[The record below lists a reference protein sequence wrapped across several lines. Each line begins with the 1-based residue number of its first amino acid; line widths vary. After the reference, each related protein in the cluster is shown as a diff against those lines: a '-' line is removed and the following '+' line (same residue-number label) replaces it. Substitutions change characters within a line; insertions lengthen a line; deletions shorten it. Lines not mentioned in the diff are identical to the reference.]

1 MGSADPS
8 TFGLREGEKKMS
20 FYDDLVRIAEEHAER
35 EGVSAIDPEAA
46 ADYALKRR
54 LYDRQPP
61 TQRELCI
68 RDMRR
73 ALQAAKFVDAQ
84 GNEVRAKHA
93 LRIVGEQLELPI
105 IVYVDP
111 RTAKPAQMYQAFNQ
125 SLDAIKNDVKRHAI
139 EKQSYDLNNIY
150 NETLPLFD
158 YDFTQV
164 AEDAKLTGKYDDNYD
179 PEDNAPMPELEKK

>member
-1 MGSADPS
+1 
-8 TFGLREGEKKMS
+8 MS
-20 FYDDLVRIAEEHAER
+20 FYEDLVKIAEEHAER
-35 EGVSAIDPEAA
+35 EGATAIDPEAA

-93 LRIVGEQLELPI
+93 LRIVGEQMELPI

-111 RTAKPAQMYQAFNQ
+111 RTAKPALMHDAFNQ

-150 NETLPLFD
+150 NATLPLFN

-164 AEDAKLTGKYDDNYD
+164 AEEAKLSGKYDDSYD
-179 PEDNAPMPELEKK
+179 PEDDIPTPALGKK

>member
-1 MGSADPS
+1 M
-8 TFGLREGEKKMS
+8 
-20 FYDDLVRIAEEHAER
+20 VRIADEWAKR
-35 EGVSAIDPEAA
+35 EGASAIDPEAA

-73 ALQAAKFVDAQ
+73 ALQQAKYVDAQ

-93 LRIVGEQLELPI
+93 LKIVGEQLELPI

-111 RTAKPAQMYQAFNQ
+111 RTAKPDQMLEVFTQN
-125 SLDAIKNDVKRHAI
+125 LEAIKNDVKRHSI
-139 EKQSYDLNNIY
+139 EKHSYDLNNIY
-150 NETLPLFD
+150 NATLPLFN
-158 YDFTQV
+158 YDFRQV
-164 AEDAKLTGKYDDNYD
+164 AEEAKMTGKYDDNYEPD
-179 PEDNAPMPELEKK
+179 SLPTSELAKK